1 VQLAP
6 KKEKR
11 HRRLSSNHINII
23 RAMLITAITILCRGP
38 SLMTPNCSKLSMT
51 PGRGDLKTVLFTLD
65 LKVSISV
72 EQPKEV
78 ERYQEKIQE
87 QTSIE
92 IEDLLDVI

>member
-1 VQLAP
+1 
-6 KKEKR
+6 
-11 HRRLSSNHINII
+11 
-23 RAMLITAITILCRGP
+23 
-38 SLMTPNCSKLSMT
+38 MT